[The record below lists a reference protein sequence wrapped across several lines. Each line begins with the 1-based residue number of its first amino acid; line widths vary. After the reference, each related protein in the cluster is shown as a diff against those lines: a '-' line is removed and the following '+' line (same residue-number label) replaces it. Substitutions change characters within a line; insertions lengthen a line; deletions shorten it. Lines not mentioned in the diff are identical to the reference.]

1 MIYGGAGG
9 NGAIANPA
17 PKANSANG
25 VTFFTTLIPG
35 IGPCWVVMY
44 GGFKIMFKAD
54 LVESIYERGDSVE
67 IMLSTSE
74 SVRIPGADLETFLK
88 CLVGED
94 IINNSINDLR
104 EMLTHQK
111 VEKEKEEYE

>member
-17 PKANSANG
+17 PKANSVNG
-25 VTFFTTLIPG
+25 VTFFTVLIPTVG
-35 IGPCWVVMY
+35 SCWVVMY
-44 GGFKIMFKAD
+44 GGFKIVFKAD
-54 LVESIYERGDSVE
+54 LIETIYERGDSVE
-67 IMLSTSE
+67 IMLSTGE
-74 SVRIPGADLETFLK
+74 SVRVPGANLENFLK

-104 EMLTHQK
+104 EMLANERSGQD
-111 VEKEKEEYE
+111 VSD

>member
-1 MIYGGAGG
+1 MICGGAGG
-9 NGAIANPA
+9 NGAIANPT
-17 PKANSANG
+17 PKVSSANG

-35 IGPCWVVMY
+35 IGTCWIVMY

-74 SVRIPGADLETFLK
+74 SVRIPGANLETFLK
-88 CLVGED
+88 ILVGED
-94 IINNSINDLR
+94 IINNSINDL
-104 EMLTHQK
+104 
-111 VEKEKEEYE
+111 KERIDERTNNG